1 MKLAYLIYSILV
13 VYWTTLLILTGNT
26 YL

>member
-13 VYWTTLLILTGNT
+13 VYWTTLLILTSNT